1 MHSTE
6 KLLENYQPNDNCLAD
21 RIIAVTGAGD
31 GIGKVMA
38 KAYAQFGAT
47 VILLGRTVNKLE
59 TTYDEIEAEGH
70 EQPAIF
76 VIDFETATEIEY
88 QQLADSI
95 AEKFGRLDGL
105 LHNAALLGALTS
117 IANYS
122 VATWQQL
129 MHVNINA
136 PFILTKKCL
145 PLLQRS
151 TSASIV
157 FTGSS
162 VGLKG
167 RAYWG
172 AYSITKA
179 AIENLTQ
186 VLADE
191 LATTSKISVNS
202 INPGATRTKMRAS
215 AFPAEDP
222 QKVKSAEAL
231 IPLYIYLIDSENTQ
245 TNNITGQQFTA

>member
-1 MHSTE
+1 
-6 KLLENYQPNDNCLAD
+6 
-21 RIIAVTGAGD
+21 
-31 GIGKVMA
+31 
-38 KAYAQFGAT
+38 
-47 VILLGRTVNKLE
+47 
-59 TTYDEIEAEGH
+59 
-70 EQPAIF
+70 
-76 VIDFETATEIEY
+76 
-88 QQLADSI
+88 
-95 AEKFGRLDGL
+95 
-105 LHNAALLGALTS
+105 
-117 IANYS
+117 
-122 VATWQQL
+122 
-129 MHVNINA
+129 
-136 PFILTKKCL
+136 
-145 PLLQRS
+145 
-151 TSASIV
+151 V

-245 TNNITGQQFTA
+245 INNITGQQFTA